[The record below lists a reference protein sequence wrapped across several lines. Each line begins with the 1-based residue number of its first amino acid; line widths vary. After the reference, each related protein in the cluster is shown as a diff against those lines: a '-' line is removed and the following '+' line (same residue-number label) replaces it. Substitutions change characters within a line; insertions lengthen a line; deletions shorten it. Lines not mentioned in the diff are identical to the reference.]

1 MEIQNQMLNTK
12 DAANYL
18 GISAA
23 FLERDRWSGPTIP
36 FIRIGNGKGAVR
48 YSVVTLQRY
57 IEARTVSGKVKE
69 KKSC

>member
-1 MEIQNQMLNTK
+1 MDQVKTMMNTK

-36 FIRIGNGKGAVR
+36 FVRIGNGKGAIR
-48 YSVVTLQRY
+48 YKVETLDGY
-57 IEARTVSGKVKE
+57 IEAHTVQVSYE
-69 KKSC
+69 N